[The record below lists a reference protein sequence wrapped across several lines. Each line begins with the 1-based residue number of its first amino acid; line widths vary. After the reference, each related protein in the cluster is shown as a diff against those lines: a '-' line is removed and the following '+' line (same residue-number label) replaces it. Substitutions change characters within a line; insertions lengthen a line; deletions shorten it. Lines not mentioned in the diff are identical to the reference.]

1 MADKAGWQS
10 LSGLF
15 VEKAPHMLSSLS
27 PEIKAVILDMD
38 GVLWKDSQ
46 PIGDLPAIFSRIRSL
61 GLNFI
66 LATNNAVRSV
76 EQHQEK
82 LAQFGVFVEDWQVVN
97 SGMAVAFLL
106 SQQFPHGGPVYV
118 VGEPGLVST
127 LASQGFHQAEE
138 NVIAVVAGYDRQ
150 ITFTKLSKATALVR
164 KGAPFYGTNPD
175 KTFPTPEGLGPGAG
189 AFLAFLE
196 ASTGIKPI
204 IAGKPYPTLYN
215 LAIRRLGLPANQILA
230 IGDRLDT
237 DILGAQQ
244 VGCRTGLVLSG
255 VTSKHELDQWSPAPD
270 IVSPDLR
277 SMLD

>member
-1 MADKAGWQS
+1 
-10 LSGLF
+10 
-15 VEKAPHMLSSLS
+15 MLSSLS
-27 PEIKAVILDMD
+27 PEIKAFILDMD
-38 GVLWKDSQ
+38 GVLWKDKQ
-46 PIGDLPAIFSRIRSL
+46 PIGDLPAIFSKIRSM

-106 SQQFPHGGPVYV
+106 NQQYPGGGPVYI
-118 VGEPGLVST
+118 VGEPGLITT
-127 LASQGFHQAEE
+127 LVRQGFYQAED

-150 ITFTKLSKATALVR
+150 ITFDKFSKANALIR

-175 KTFPTPEGLGPGAG
+175 ITFPTPEGLDPGAG

-196 ASTGIKPI
+196 ASTGVKPI
-204 IAGKPYPTLYN
+204 IAGKPYPTLFD
-215 LAIRRLGLPANQILA
+215 LAINRLGLPANQILA

-237 DILGAQQ
+237 DILGAQR
-244 VGCRTGLVLSG
+244 VGCRTALVLSG
-255 VTSKHELDQWSPAPD
+255 VTSKHESNLWSPAPD
-270 IVSPDLR
+270 IVSPDLA
-277 SMLD
+277 SMLE

>member
-1 MADKAGWQS
+1 
-10 LSGLF
+10 
-15 VEKAPHMLSSLS
+15 MLSSLS

-38 GVLWKDSQ
+38 GVLWKDRQ

-106 SQQFPHGGPVYV
+106 NQEYPNGGPLYI
-118 VGEPGLVST
+118 VGEPGLTST
-127 LASQGFHQAEE
+127 LVSKGFYLAEDD
-138 NVIAVVAGYDRQ
+138 VIAVVAGYDRQ
-150 ITFTKLSKATALVR
+150 ITFNKLSKATALIR

-189 AFLAFLE
+189 SFLAFLE
-196 ASTGIKPI
+196 ASTGISPI
-204 IAGKPYPTLYN
+204 IAGKPFPTLYN

-237 DILGAQQ
+237 DILGAQK

-255 VTSKHELDQWSPAPD
+255 VTTQNELDQWSPAPD
-270 IVSPDLR
+270 IVSPDLG
-277 SMLD
+277 SMLE